1 MVGAVSAAEVQR
13 FPEPDESEGT
23 GAPSAE
29 PRPLKPSLATT
40 LWSAWGWFTF
50 GLACLIAFPLMV
62 VTWAV
67 TAPFDKGRYWVGYI
81 FRKVCV
87 FQQVLLPRWKF
98 TVSGTMP
105 ANPRNPY
112 IAVCNHESFADILLI
127 SHLPWEMKWLSKEGL
142 FRIPVAGQ
150 MMSMAG
156 DIKVV
161 RGDKDSAKKAM
172 AECAVWLDRDV
183 SVMVFPEGTRVVKGE
198 LGPFK
203 DGAFRLAV
211 ETGTPILPMVLWGT
225 KDAMLKK
232 DWRFGHAHAEVRVL
246 EPVPV
251 DGLTLDDVEDLKT
264 RVRDLMVRELANR

>member
-1 MVGAVSAAEVQR
+1 MSSA
-13 FPEPDESEGT
+13 SE
-23 GAPSAE
+23 PSA
-29 PRPLKPSLATT
+29 PADPDGAAPQPLKPSLGTT

-50 GLACLIAFPLMV
+50 GLACIVAFPLML

-112 IAVCNHESFADILLI
+112 VAVCNHESFADILLI

-142 FRIPVAGQ
+142 FRVPIAGQ

-172 AECAVWLDRDV
+172 AECAVWLGRRV

-203 DGAFRLAV
+203 DGAFRLAI
-211 ETGTPILPMVLWGT
+211 ETGTPVLPMVLWGT

-232 DWRFGHAHAEVRVL
+232 DWRFGHADAEVRVL

-251 DGLTLDDVEDLKT
+251 DGLTLDDVEALKMQ
-264 RVRDLMVRELANR
+264 VRDLMVRELANR